1 VILPAGRLGHDGR
14 MQAVPI
20 SDDQIRLGQF
30 LKLAGAVELGSDV
43 KLLLAEGSVL
53 VNGKPEDRRGRQLV
67 RDDVITVRDEQFVVG

>member
-1 VILPAGRLGHDGR
+1 
-14 MQAVPI
+14 MQRVPI
-20 SDDQIRLGQF
+20 RDSQIRLGQF

-53 VNGKPEDRRGRQLV
+53 VNGNPEDRRGRQLV